1 MQSGIQRKTYTLG
14 PCPPEVAARF
24 YSGTV
29 KRSDRSITGLATDSL
44 NSVVIANTL
53 DGTLNVGL
61 HAAHYIYIDLNNRF
75 LHSSSTSRR
84 RIWNIHWC
92 CHHQPR
98 QYFCIATMGSL
109 PLYAMTWSSVSW
121 ISKLEGLSES

>member
-1 MQSGIQRKTYTLG
+1 MTACGNFALASSSAGQINMWNMQSGIQRKTYALG
-14 PCPPEVAARF
+14 PCPHEVAARF

-61 HAAHYIYIDLNNRF
+61 RSSFYILRLI
-75 LHSSSTSRR
+75 
-84 RIWNIHWC
+84 
-92 CHHQPR
+92 
-98 QYFCIATMGSL
+98 
-109 PLYAMTWSSVSW
+109 
-121 ISKLEGLSES
+121 

>member
-1 MQSGIQRKTYTLG
+1 MASSSAGQINMWNMQSGIHRKTYTLG

-53 DGTLNVGL
+53 DGTLNVSL
-61 HAAHYIYIDLNNRF
+61 HTVHYDILR
-75 LHSSSTSRR
+75 LT
-84 RIWNIHWC
+84 
-92 CHHQPR
+92 
-98 QYFCIATMGSL
+98 
-109 PLYAMTWSSVSW
+109 
-121 ISKLEGLSES
+121 